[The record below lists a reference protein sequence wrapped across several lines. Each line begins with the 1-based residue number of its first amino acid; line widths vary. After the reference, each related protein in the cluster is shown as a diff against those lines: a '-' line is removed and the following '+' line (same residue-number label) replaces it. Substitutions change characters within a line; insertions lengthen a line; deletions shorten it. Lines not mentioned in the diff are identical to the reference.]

1 MVLMTKG
8 KGTMFFAAFFAKA
21 NWLPCTK
28 IDGTVTMVDIVMW
41 H

>member
-28 IDGTVTMVDIVMW
+28 VDVTMTITVIVRR